1 MKRKQAAFLALTVIL
16 VGVASFFLWRETH
29 STSSNHTTVPHPS
42 THSSSNHTTV
52 PHPSNPSTNKPVGS
66 YTFLTTDSP
75 SKLQLITSATECG
88 KALLSLGR
96 ADSVA
101 IENNPHLPSG
111 CVSFETNKPPRAVGG
126 FYNSYVDAPT
136 RCTHHAL
143 CVIKK

>member
-16 VGVASFFLWRETH
+16 VGVASFFLWRDTH
-29 STSSNHTTVPHPS
+29 SPSSSHTTVPHPS
-42 THSSSNHTTV
+42 TNSAKPTPPT
-52 PHPSNPSTNKPVGS
+52 PPTPVGS

-75 SKLQLITSATECG
+75 SKLQLISSATECG